1 MDPLKSEAFMRE
13 ELVRAGGCMHWRELC
28 SAVATRLGAEGQQ
41 CAEEKTQAHT
51 HILAIIPYMC
61 LSEQDGLV
69 RLPLPTTTI
78 SASLSRWAGWK
89 LGVDEALEEA
99 GGVMPW
105 RRLRDSVVARYCLL
119 SGSCDVDLKSLGRFV
134 LAHVPKEYV
143 SRRSVWV
150 KLPAIPEWGE
160 LWPGRRLEVSYMVQ
174 EEVVLHAGWVTEQVG
189 PQHVVVVFDAGW
201 SVDLVKLPKT
211 WRDLTPELAM
221 KSPTRRVRVLPGLG
235 TRDTANRKYTG
246 EDDVLLLEWVP
257 QISDRCHHWR
267 WIDCAFG
274 VFRPI
279 PTSNSSTSASSARY
293 SRLISLQS
301 LAQERLPSGVTKEKV
316 IHTMRRIGSS
326 AATKDIC
333 QNFQHL
339 YADCCSDNI
348 LLGSRCMKVWQKDVQ
363 HVLSNNKKLFVAEGS
378 TNRLQVW
385 SLSGAVHTA
394 LAEGTLQKLLKPG
407 RRPVAGPKQVSL
419 SRRGGVRQRLNKVRA
434 VGAWAGR

>member
-1 MDPLKSEAFMRE
+1 MDRLKSTAFIMQ
-13 ELVRAGGCMHWRELC
+13 ELVRAGGSMHWRELC

-51 HILAIIPYMC
+51 HILASIPYMY
-61 LSEQDGLV
+61 LSEKDGLV
-69 RLPLPTTTI
+69 RLPLSTTTA

-99 GGVMPW
+99 GGVMSW

-134 LAHVPKEYV
+134 LAHVPQEYV
-143 SRRSVWV
+143 SRRSIWV
-150 KLPAIPEWGE
+150 KFPAIPEWGE

-174 EEVVLHAGWVTEQVG
+174 EEVVPHAGWVTEQVG
-189 PQHVVVVFDAGW
+189 PQHVVIVFDVGW
-201 SVDLVKLPKT
+201 SVDVVKLPRA

-246 EDDVLLLEWVP
+246 EDDALLLDWVP

-267 WIDCAFG
+267 WIDCALG

-279 PTSNSSTSASSARY
+279 STSNLSASASSARY

-316 IHTMRRIGSS
+316 IHTMRRIGAS
-326 AATKDIC
+326 AATKDIS
-333 QNFQHL
+333 QNFQNL
-339 YADCCSDNI
+339 YPDCCSDNI
-348 LLGSRCMKVWQKDVQ
+348 SFGSRYVKVWQKDVQ
-363 HVLSNNKKLFVAEGS
+363 HVLCNNKKLFVAEGS
-378 TNRLQVW
+378 RNRLQVW

-407 RRPVAGPKQVSL
+407 WRPATGPKDSL
-419 SRRGGVRQRLNKVRA
+419 SRRGGVRRRLNKVR
-434 VGAWAGR
+434 RSS